1 MKFNGK
7 EISEEIIEKAT
18 KCKTTDELL
27 ALAKTEGIE
36 MTKDE
41 AEAYLSE
48 TGDVELT
55 DAELK
60 QAAGGICWNNKACIA
75 EEPCP
80 MF

>member
-41 AEAYLSE
+41 AEAYLTE
-48 TGDVELT
+48 MEDVELT
-55 DAELK
+55 DAELQ
-60 QAAGGICWNNKACIA
+60 QAAGGVCWKDDCKSLQSYA
-75 EEPCP
+75 
-80 MF
+80 

>member
-48 TGDVELT
+48 TGDAELT